1 MTDQI
6 PPVANNTS
14 ESQLRSQIKKRLT
27 IQQGEISNV
36 SFWISQIFMLIATV
50 LGVYLAGQQGL
61 QQAVAFEQI
70 QSDKNNYYLRKS
82 LQDELTDNLQLI
94 KEYTESLKGIS
105 INSARRIELQLD
117 TFIWESMK
125 YSSATLETPSKLLSE
140 SRQFYRKVTDI
151 HKKMQSGYYHM
162 PEYGSKLLLEIV
174 EHMETNVIPLF
185 EADTQLLK
193 DALAKKEVAL

>member
-1 MTDQI
+1 MADHT
-6 PPVANNTS
+6 PPVGNNTN
-14 ESQLRSQIKKRLT
+14 ENQLRSQIKKRLS

-36 SFWISQIFMLIATV
+36 SFWISQVFMLIATV

-61 QQAVAFEQI
+61 KQAMIFEQI

-82 LQDELTDNLQLI
+82 LQDELTDNLKLI

-105 INSARRIELQLD
+105 ITSARRVELHLD
-117 TFIWESMK
+117 TFIWESMRF
-125 YSSATLETPSKLLSE
+125 SSATLETPSILLSE

-174 EHMETNVIPLF
+174 EHMETNVIPQF
-185 EADTQLLK
+185 ESDTQALK
-193 DALAKKEVAL
+193 KALGKNEVML